1 MITLSV
7 SPIVYID
14 DYFVGYSSS
23 TWFEILGCLKE
34 SRIYNHYTFQLF
46 RFYRIVFGIV
56 LFLSSVVSRTFVV
69 VVIVIVVVVVDV
81 AVVVVVVVVVVVI
94 YFLFFS
100 SSFIISTYCPG
111 LYFKRFGESRICADR
126 PLHALQQD
134 VLM

>member
-1 MITLSV
+1 MITLSL

-14 DYFVGYSSS
+14 DYFVGYSFS

-56 LFLSSVVSRTFVV
+56 LFLSSVVSRMFVV
-69 VVIVIVVVVVDV
+69 VVIVI
-81 AVVVVVVVVVVVI
+81 VVVVVVVVVI

>member
-1 MITLSV
+1 MITLSL

-56 LFLSSVVSRTFVV
+56 LFLSSVVSRMFVV
-69 VVIVIVVVVVDV
+69 VVVVVVDV
-81 AVVVVVVVVVVVI
+81 AVVVVVVVVVVI

>member
-56 LFLSSVVSRTFVV
+56 LFLSSVVSRMFV
-69 VVIVIVVVVVDV
+69 VVIVVIVVVVVVVVVVDV
-81 AVVVVVVVVVVVI
+81 AVVVVVVVVVI

-111 LYFKRFGESRICADR
+111 LYFKRF
-126 PLHALQQD
+126 
-134 VLM
+134 